1 MIYRSCYLF
10 IKSVL
15 LFFILFLNSNIAF
28 SWEGSER
35 EKAMSLTP
43 DLENGKKIYQ
53 QVCIQCHFETGWSDG
68 TAQKQPKRPGFLPQ
82 LAGQHKNVIIK
93 QLADI
98 RAKNRDNPLM
108 YPYSLDKYMAGSQG
122 IADVSAYISGL
133 PAQANN
139 HVGNGFDL
147 QLGKDIYRTNC
158 KTCHGDKGQGSNKE
172 FFPRIQGQH
181 YNYLLK
187 QLIWI
192 RDGRRRNANKQMMH
206 QIERFT
212 FREMTAVID
221 YVSRLK
227 PIKKVVEN

>member
-1 MIYRSCYLF
+1 M
-10 IKSVL
+10 
-15 LFFILFLNSNIAF
+15 AF
-28 SWEGSER
+28 AWEGER
-35 EKAMSLTP
+35 EQAMNLSP
-43 DLENGKKIYQ
+43 NLENGKQIY
-53 QVCIQCHFETGWSDG
+53 QVCISCHFETGWADG
-68 TAQKQPKRPGFLPQ
+68 TGGKQPKSPGFLPQ

-108 YPYSLDKYMAGSQG
+108 YPYTLDKYLGGPQG
-122 IADVSAYISGL
+122 IADVSAYIAAL
-133 PAQANN
+133 PAQPNN
-139 HVGNGFDL
+139 HVGNGYDI

-227 PIKKVVEN
+227 PINKVIKN

>member
-1 MIYRSCYLF
+1 LSGIFKRSVF
-10 IKSVL
+10 I
-15 LFFILFLNSNIAF
+15 FFIIFFNINNA
-28 SWEGSER
+28 SAWENER
-35 EKAMSLTP
+35 EEAMNLTP
-43 DLENGKKIYQ
+43 NIENGKQIYQ
-53 QVCIQCHFETGWSDG
+53 VCVSCHFETGWSDG
-68 TAQKQPKRPGFLPQ
+68 VGGKKPQSPGFLPQ

-98 RAKNRDNPLM
+98 RAKNRDNPVM
-108 YPYSLDKYMAGSQG
+108 YPYTLDKYLRGSQG
-122 IADVSAYISGL
+122 IADVSAYIAEL
-133 PAQANN
+133 PAQPNN
-139 HVGNGFDL
+139 HFGNGLDL

-206 QIERFT
+206 QVERFT

-227 PIKKVVEN
+227 PINKVVKN